1 MTSEL
6 RQGGFNRVAPR
17 FLPEEWEVVGFLKET
32 EEKGHETDGKPKKIL
47 HNIGIR
53 CY

>member
-6 RQGGFNRVAPR
+6 RQEGFNRVEPR
-17 FLPEEWEVVGFLKET
+17 FLSEKREVVVFLKET